1 LPRERPGEPGLSHFR
16 QSLIAGTVT
25 ATQNDR
31 MTAAVVA
38 HESQATDLEV
48 VEAARLRVQQL
59 LDAGLGDDASQFC
72 ERVARMLSAAC
83 QVSLAFVAVPD
94 ECDAERS
101 VTLAAAAHG
110 ATVANF
116 GYRMS
121 GSPCAL
127 VYDNEMRY
135 FERDVRALFPDDPDL
150 ARLRAE
156 AYLGLPLHSPR
167 GAPIGLLVLL
177 NDAPFAQPR
186 YAMELLR
193 ALGPHVGARLER
205 ERGARETARSE
216 ALLRGLMHHSPV
228 AMAVVQ
234 FDAPYRI
241 FEFNAHFTRLFGWHR
256 EDVATLTE
264 WWPLAYPEPA
274 YRARALT
281 AWQQT
286 LDALRLDPLA
296 RQRGIFAEVSCRD
309 GSRREVEIDCSR
321 YGDRALFILH
331 DMVERRTLESAFL
344 EASQRERARL
354 ASEVHDGLGQ
364 QLTGLSLLAS
374 AIASQAQRNERLDPA
389 ALQRLAAIAS
399 DAVMQCR
406 AVSHGLMPLNE
417 ARGNLAGA
425 LASLAAS
432 VDGNRCA
439 VGFAHEASADLAL
452 PPESCDHLYR
462 IAQEALTNALR
473 HAQARTIRLRLRV
486 SAREVSLEVSDD
498 GRGPGPQQGNGL
510 GLQTMRFRAAALR
523 GRLSIHAAERGGT
536 VVRCTCPNRPVSRAT

>member
-1 LPRERPGEPGLSHFR
+1 M
-16 QSLIAGTVT
+16 TV
-25 ATQNDR
+25 
-31 MTAAVVA
+31 AARA
-38 HESQATDLEV
+38 HESETADLEII
-48 VEAARLRVQQL
+48 EAARLRVQQL

-94 ECDAERS
+94 ECNPDRS
-101 VTLAAAAHG
+101 VTLGAAAHG
-110 ATVANF
+110 AAVAKF

-127 VYDNEMRY
+127 VYDKEMRY
-135 FERDVRALFPDDPDL
+135 FERDLRALFPDDPDL
-150 ARLRAE
+150 EQLRAE

-177 NDAPFAQPR
+177 NDAPFRQPR

-193 ALGPHVGARLER
+193 ALGPHVGALLER
-205 ERGARETARSE
+205 ERAARDASRSE

-241 FEFNAHFTRLFGWHR
+241 FELNAHFTRLFGWR
-256 EDVATLTE
+256 PEDVATLTE
-264 WWPLAYPEPA
+264 WWPLAYPDPA
-274 YRARALT
+274 YRARALR
-281 AWQQT
+281 AWEQT

-296 RQRGIFAEVSCRD
+296 RQRGLFAEVHCRD

-344 EASQRERARL
+344 EASQRERERL

-374 AIASQAQRNERLDPA
+374 AIASQAQRNERPDPA
-389 ALQRLAAIAS
+389 ALQQLAAIAS

-432 VDGNRCA
+432 VNASGCA
-439 VGFAHEASADLAL
+439 VSFTHEATAALVL

-473 HAQARTIRLRLRV
+473 HAQARSIQLRLRV
-486 SAREVSLEVSDD
+486 GEREITLEVGDD
-498 GRGPGPQQGNGL
+498 GRGPGAQQGNGL

-523 GRLSIHAAERGGT
+523 GRLSIHAAEGGGT

>member
-1 LPRERPGEPGLSHFR
+1 MTRAVIAQEPGAADLA
-16 QSLIAGTVT
+16 LI
-25 ATQNDR
+25 
-31 MTAAVVA
+31 
-38 HESQATDLEV
+38 ES
-48 VEAARLRVQQL
+48 ARLQVQQL
-59 LDAGLGDDASQFC
+59 LDAGLGDDVAQFC
-72 ERVARMLSAAC
+72 GRVAQMLSAAC
-83 QVSLAFVAVPD
+83 DVSLAFVAVPD
-94 ECDAERS
+94 ECNPDRS
-101 VTLAAAAHG
+101 MTLGAASHG
-110 ATVANF
+110 TPVDNF
-116 GYRMS
+116 SYRMS

-127 VYDNEMRY
+127 VYGSQMRY

-150 ARLRAE
+150 IQLRAE
-156 AYLGLPLHSPR
+156 TYLGLPLQSPR
-167 GAPIGLLVLL
+167 GTPIGLLVLL
-177 NDAPFAQPR
+177 NDAPLPQPR
-186 YAMELLR
+186 HAMELLR
-193 ALGPHVGARLER
+193 AMGPHVGALLER
-205 ERGARETARSE
+205 ERAQREMSRSE

-241 FEFNAHFTRLFGWHR
+241 FELNAHFTRLFGWR
-256 EDVATLTE
+256 RDEVKTLTE
-264 WWPLAYPEPA
+264 WWPLAYPDPA

-286 LDALRLDPLA
+286 LDALRLDPMA
-296 RQRGIFAEVSCRD
+296 RQRGIFAEVQCRD

-374 AIASQAQRNERLDPA
+374 GIAAQAQRNERVDPA
-389 ALQRLAAIAS
+389 ALQRLAAIAA
-399 DAVMQCR
+399 DAVTQCR

-425 LASLAAS
+425 LASLADS
-432 VDGNRCA
+432 VDRSSCA
-439 VGFAHEASADLAL
+439 VSFAHEAAAELAL
-452 PPESCDHLYR
+452 PPESSDHLYR

-473 HAQARTIRLRLRV
+473 HAQARAIRLRLRV
-486 SAREVSLEVSDD
+486 STREASLEISDD
-498 GRGPGPQQGNGL
+498 GRGPGPAQGGGL

-523 GRLSIHAAERGGT
+523 GRLSIHAADRGGT